1 MENKFQLFLFFFIA
15 WQFFNP
21 WCVYFTGFSAKC
33 KLFSTFVL
41 YIIICAFFMRRLL
54 TIIVVLFSVQ
64 CFSQTDIQDDY
75 SYSLPYKNSYFTGG
89 SLGMQ
94 FGSVVMIDVSPQIG
108 YYPLEHIAIGAG
120 FTYQYISD
128 RRYAPRVDIHVY
140 GGRAFTRLY
149 LPLFESLFAH
159 LEYEYM
165 AYRTNMFNINGDMEW
180 IKMNNFLAGAGYRQ
194 RIGGRSAIN
203 LMLLWN
209 FNESE
214 YSLYSNPV
222 FRIGADIGL

>member
-1 MENKFQLFLFFFIA
+1 
-15 WQFFNP
+15 
-21 WCVYFTGFSAKC
+21 
-33 KLFSTFVL
+33 
-41 YIIICAFFMRRLL
+41 MRRFITLLLVLL
-54 TIIVVLFSVQ
+54 TFSS
-64 CFSQTDIQDDY
+64 FAQDLSDDES
-75 SYSLPYKNSYFTGG
+75 SYELPYKNSFFTGG

-108 YYPLEHIAIGAG
+108 YFPLEHIAIGAG

-128 RRYAPRVDIHVY
+128 RRYSPRLDLNVY

-149 LPLFESLFAH
+149 LPMFESIFAH

-165 AYRTNMFNINGDMEW
+165 AYETNIFSMTGDKEW

-222 FRIGADIGL
+222 IRIGADIGL